1 MTISIPSIALNLDN
15 NFKVSARKQHELPEN
30 QRVLSQRI
38 GHKQHPRARSIS
50 RPSLPGSSTMIVDS
64 GASIP
69 RAIADDQFLE
79 HFHDDTT
86 TANLKCDEILDHIGP
101 SSTPDPTTLKRPHLQ
116 QRVLPSKEQRVLDL
130 LVQQTQPIK
139 YRRLA
144 VSKYASQ
151 HS

>member
-1 MTISIPSIALNLDN
+1 
-15 NFKVSARKQHELPEN
+15 
-30 QRVLSQRI
+30 
-38 GHKQHPRARSIS
+38 
-50 RPSLPGSSTMIVDS
+50 MIVDS

-79 HFHDDTT
+79 HFHDDDTT

-101 SSTPDPTTLKRPHLQ
+101 SSAPDPPTHKRPHLQ

-144 VSKYASQ
+144 VSKYASE

>member
-1 MTISIPSIALNLDN
+1 
-15 NFKVSARKQHELPEN
+15 
-30 QRVLSQRI
+30 
-38 GHKQHPRARSIS
+38 
-50 RPSLPGSSTMIVDS
+50 MIVDS

-101 SSTPDPTTLKRPHLQ
+101 RSAPDPTTLKRPHLQ

>member
-1 MTISIPSIALNLDN
+1 MHESSTSYLEIKGCSPENRTQTTSESPLNL
-15 NFKVSARKQHELPEN
+15 ETIPE
-30 QRVLSQRI
+30 
-38 GHKQHPRARSIS
+38 
-50 RPSLPGSSTMIVDS
+50 SSTMIVDS

-69 RAIADDQFLE
+69 RAIVGDQFLE

-86 TANLKCDEILDHIGP
+86 TVNLKCDEILDHIGP
-101 SSTPDPTTLKRPHLQ
+101 SSAPDPTTLKRPHLQ
-116 QRVLPSKEQRVLDL
+116 QRVFPSKEQRVLDL

-139 YRRLA
+139 YRGLA